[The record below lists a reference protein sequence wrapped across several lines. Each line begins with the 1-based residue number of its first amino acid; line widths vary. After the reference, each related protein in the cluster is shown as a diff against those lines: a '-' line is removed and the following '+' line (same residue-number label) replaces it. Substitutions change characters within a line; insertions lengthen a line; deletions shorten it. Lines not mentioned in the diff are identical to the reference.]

1 MSNPHPTQPDSP
13 STDLLSMR
21 VLIVDGY
28 NVIRSA
34 PSYHEL
40 SPDDFGGGPGWNAAR
55 SKLIAD
61 VATVAQ
67 GLYDATVVFDGGG
80 NPESQGAVTH
90 EAGIAVI
97 YSAAG
102 TDADQEIE
110 RLAHEAQEKGRE
122 VVVVTSDAATQW
134 TVYKQGVTRMSSA
147 AFFGEVSA
155 ANASWRE
162 SNPSPIV
169 KTTLAERLDS
179 PTVEVLARWAR
190 GNRP

>member
-1 MSNPHPTQPDSP
+1 MPDSHP
-13 STDLLSMR
+13 ARTGPPGHGVHPMR

-34 PSYHEL
+34 SSYQDL
-40 SPDDFGGGPGWNAAR
+40 SPDDFDGGPGWNAAR
-55 SKLIAD
+55 AKLVAD

-67 GLYDATVVFDGGG
+67 GLYDATIVFDGGG
-80 NPESQGAVTH
+80 NPESQGSVTH

-110 RLAHEAQEKGRE
+110 RLAHEARGGGRE

-134 TVYKQGVTRMSSA
+134 TVYGEGVMRMSSA
-147 AFFGEVSA
+147 AFFGEISS

-162 SNPSPIV
+162 SNPSPMM
-169 KTTLAERLDS
+169 KRTLAERLDS
-179 PTVEVLARWAR
+179 QTAAALARWAR
-190 GNRP
+190 GDRP